1 MNKVPEGA
9 STSVTKKRPNSE
21 AVAGTSPDIT
31 PTEAGDLSMTKAGDG
46 LDGGH
51 RPKGGNVAKK
61 SKISETTSPV
71 LDVKNLNHQSNPTK
85 REYLVDKVNVT
96 LKTYMEF
103 KQKVKSC
110 YSSQLVLRKLGSS
123 YNNSKM
129 YLYVHLKYI
138 IKYPILPD

>member
-9 STSVTKKRPNSE
+9 STSATKKRPISE
-21 AVAGTSPDIT
+21 AAAGTSPDIT
-31 PTEAGDLSMTKAGDG
+31 PTEAGDLALTKAGDG

-71 LDVKNLNHQSNPTK
+71 LDVENLDHQSNPTK

-96 LKTYMEF
+96 LKTYMDQ
-103 KQKVKSC
+103 KQKVITWF
-110 YSSQLVLRKLGSS
+110 SSQMALKILSSS
-123 YNNSKM
+123 YNISTF
-129 YLYVHLKYI
+129 
-138 IKYPILPD
+138 